1 MYARYLLKNKGD
13 ELVSQEAS
21 VKTLETNVQAVPVT
35 KVKNRMI
42 IFKRYFPLFIMMV
55 PGIVYLLINNYLP
68 MAGLVIAFK
77 DINYSV
83 GIFASDWI
91 GFKNFEYLFSTRDA
105 FVITRN
111 TILYNA
117 VFIIIN
123 TTIAII
129 VAIML
134 NEIKNKLAKS
144 FYQSVILLPFLISM
158 VIVSYLGFAF
168 LSVDVGYLNKTLL
181 PMLGLEEISWY
192 FENKYWPYI
201 LTFIHAWKGVGF
213 LCVIYL
219 AAIIGIDQEYYE
231 AATLDGA
238 SKLQQI
244 WHITIPSIMP
254 VIVMMTLLAIG
265 RIFYSDFGL
274 FYQVPMNSGA
284 IYDTTNVIDT
294 YVYRGL
300 MQLGDIGMSAA
311 AGLYQSIVGFIL
323 VLLSN
328 WLVRRKNKD
337 NALF

>member
-1 MYARYLLKNKGD
+1 MSEVTVKKLQSDVQSLAVRKVNTRLMKLKRA
-13 ELVSQEAS
+13 L
-21 VKTLETNVQAVPVT
+21 
-35 KVKNRMI
+35 
-42 IFKRYFPLFIMMV
+42 PLFIMML
-55 PGIVYLLINNYLP
+55 PGLIYLLFNNYLP
-68 MAGLVIAFK
+68 MFGLIIAFK
-77 DINYSV
+77 DINFAK
-83 GIFASDWI
+83 GILASDWI

-111 TILYNA
+111 TILYNGG
-117 VFIIIN
+117 FIILN
-123 TTIAII
+123 TVLAIA

-144 FYQSVILLPFLISM
+144 FYQSVILMPFLISM
-158 VIVSYLGFAF
+158 VIVSYLGYAF
-168 LSVDVGYLNKTLL
+168 LSEDTGFLNNTIL
-181 PMLGLEEISWY
+181 PLLGLDDVSWY
-192 FENKYWPYI
+192 SEAKYWPYI
-201 LTFIHAWKGVGF
+201 LTFINMWKGIGF

-219 AAIIGIDQEYYE
+219 AAIIGIDQEFYE

-238 SKLQQI
+238 NKWQQI
-244 WHITIPSIMP
+244 IHITIPSIMP
-254 VIVMMTLLAIG
+254 VIIMMTLLAIG

-311 AGLYQSIVGFIL
+311 AGLYQSVVGFIL
-323 VLLSN
+323 VLVSN
-328 WLVRRKNKD
+328 YLVRRKSKD

>member
-1 MYARYLLKNKGD
+1 MSEVTVEEFKTDVQSIPAKKVNTRFIKLKRA
-13 ELVSQEAS
+13 L
-21 VKTLETNVQAVPVT
+21 
-35 KVKNRMI
+35 
-42 IFKRYFPLFIMMV
+42 PLFIMML
-55 PGIVYLLINNYLP
+55 PGLIYLLVNNYLP
-68 MAGLVIAFK
+68 MFGLMIAFK
-77 DINYSV
+77 DINYAK
-83 GIFASDWI
+83 GIFASDWV
-91 GFKNFEYLFSTRDA
+91 GFKNFEYLFSTKDA
-105 FVITRN
+105 FIITRN
-111 TILYNA
+111 TILYNGG
-117 VFIIIN
+117 FIILN
-123 TTIAII
+123 TVVAIA

-134 NEIKNKLAKS
+134 NEIKNKLVKS
-144 FYQSVILLPFLISM
+144 FYQSTILLPFLISM

-168 LSVDVGYLNKTLL
+168 LSEDVGYLNKTIL
-181 PMLGLEEISWY
+181 PMLGLEGVSWY
-192 FENKYWPYI
+192 SEAKYWPYI
-201 LTFIHAWKGVGF
+201 LTFINMWKGVGF

-238 SKLQQI
+238 NKWQQI
-244 WHITIPSIMP
+244 IHITIPLIMP
-254 VIVMMTLLAIG
+254 VIIMMTLLSIG

-311 AGLYQSIVGFIL
+311 AGLYQSVVGFVL

-328 WLVRRKNKD
+328 YLVRRKSKE

>member
-1 MYARYLLKNKGD
+1 M
-13 ELVSQEAS
+13 SQEAT
-21 VKTLETNVQAVPVT
+21 VKTLETKVQVVPET
-35 KVKNRMI
+35 KVKSRMI
-42 IFKRYFPLFIMMV
+42 RFKRYLPLFIMMV
-55 PGIVYLLINNYLP
+55 PGVIYLLINNYLP
-68 MAGLVIAFK
+68 MAGLAIAFK
-77 DINYSV
+77 DVNYAV
-83 GIFASDWI
+83 GIFASEWI
-91 GFKNFEYLFSTRDA
+91 GLKNFEYLFSTRDA
-105 FVITRN
+105 YVITRN
-111 TILYNA
+111 TILYNGA
-117 VFIIIN
+117 FIIIN
-123 TTIAII
+123 TILAIV

-168 LSVDVGYLNKTLL
+168 LSVDVGFFNKTLL
-181 PMLGLEEISWY
+181 PFLGLDEISWY
-192 FENKYWPYI
+192 SESKYWPYI
-201 LTFIHAWKGVGF
+201 LTFIHMWKGVGF

-219 AAIIGIDQEYYE
+219 AAIIGIDLEYYE

-244 WHITIPSIMP
+244 WYITIPSIMP

-274 FYQVPMNSGA
+274 FFQVPMNSGA

-300 MQLGDIGMSAA
+300 IQLGDIGMSAA

-328 WLVRRKNKD
+328 YLVRRKNKD

>member
-1 MYARYLLKNKGD
+1 MT
-13 ELVSQEAS
+13 EVT
-21 VKTLETNVQAVPVT
+21 VKKMKTGVQVIPDT
-35 KVKNRMI
+35 KANTRMI
-42 IFKRYFPLFIMMV
+42 KFKRFLPLFIMMV
-55 PGIVYLLINNYLP
+55 PGLMYLLINNYLP
-68 MAGLVIAFK
+68 MFGLIIAFK
-77 DINYSV
+77 DINYAK
-83 GIFASDWI
+83 GILGSDWI
-91 GFKNFEYLFSTRDA
+91 GLKNFEYLFSTRDA

-111 TILYNA
+111 TILYNGG
-117 VFIIIN
+117 FIILN
-123 TTIAII
+123 TILAIGI
-129 VAIML
+129 AIML
-134 NEIKNKLAKS
+134 NEIKNKLMKS

-168 LSVDVGYLNKTLL
+168 LSEDVGYLNNTIL
-181 PMLGLEEISWY
+181 PLLGLDGVSWY
-192 FENKYWPYI
+192 NEAKYWPYI
-201 LTFIHAWKGVGF
+201 LTFINVWKGIGF

-238 SKLQQI
+238 NKWQQI
-244 WHITIPSIMP
+244 IHITIPTIMP
-254 VIVMMTLLAIG
+254 VIIMMTLLGIG

-311 AGLYQSIVGFIL
+311 AGLYQSIVGFVL

-328 WLVRRKNKD
+328 YLVRRKSKD